1 MNEDKKIEDDM
12 LFMLTYMASIATGD
26 IDRGQ
31 IFKFASEQ
39 KEYLVSIYFKR
50 VHTLAV
56 KLGYEYAKACKSI
69 SNKAKYAVLK
79 DFLGR
84 MASAM
89 ASGEPE
95 KDFLRNELAT
105 MENIYSNKYERDIEA
120 LKKWTDGYT
129 ALLISTTL
137 IVMVLL
143 LSTMLY
149 PIGNIHKMA
158 FMTGFLLFFICA
170 VGIFFIYQA
179 APCDKL
185 VHSLKKGSKEQ
196 KIIRKL
202 TIILLP
208 SGIISMGVLF
218 YLGIDAGYILI
229 TAAVFIAP
237 IGVMGLVND
246 NKINKRDAAFPSFI
260 KTLGSLAGTMGITTD
275 YAVEHMD
282 RETVG
287 YLESLVN
294 KLHASLSLELRSGI
308 IWEKFIRDSGSE
320 LINRFTR
327 IFNDAVHLGG
337 DPAKIGNI
345 VSSSSLAIILLRM
358 RRKTVSSS
366 FVGLIIVLHAAMAG
380 LLVFI
385 IEILNAF
392 SNMLTVMMT
401 DSNLSDGQSLM
412 GETSGMGLN
421 ILGSTGASD
430 LAFLYNFTIVSVI
443 ILTLANTVVLKVVDG
458 GGNYKLFFYG
468 AIISAVSGLVL
479 IVVPIITSGIFSS
492 VM

>member
-12 LFMLTYMASIATGD
+12 LFMLTYTAAIATGD

-50 VHTLAV
+50 VYSLAV

-69 SNKAKYAVLK
+69 SNKVKFAVLK
-79 DFLGR
+79 EFLGR
-84 MASAM
+84 MANAM

-149 PIGNIHKMA
+149 PIGNIHTMA
-158 FMTGFLLFFICA
+158 YMTGFLLFFICA
-170 VGIFFIYQA
+170 AGILFTYQA
-179 APCDKL
+179 APYDKL
-185 VHSLKKGSKEQ
+185 VHSLKNGSKEQ
-196 KIIRKL
+196 KIIRRL
-202 TIILLP
+202 TLILLP
-208 SGIISMGVLF
+208 SGIISTGVLF
-218 YLGIDAGYILI
+218 YLGIDAGYILM

-246 NKINKRDAAFPSFI
+246 HKINKRDAAFPSFI
-260 KTLGSLAGTMGITTD
+260 KTLGSLAGTMGTTTD
-275 YAVEHMD
+275 YAVKNMD

-287 YLESLVN
+287 FLEPLVN
-294 KLHASLSLELRSGI
+294 KLHVSMSMNLKSSI

-320 LINRFTR
+320 MINRFTR
-327 IFNDAVHLGG
+327 IFNDAVNLGG
-337 DPAKIGNI
+337 NPAKVGSI
-345 VSSSSLAIILLRM
+345 VSSSSLAIVLLRM
-358 RRKTVSSS
+358 KRKTVSSS
-366 FVGLIIVLHAAMAG
+366 FMGLIIVLHAAMAG

-392 SNMLTVMMT
+392 SKILTVMMA
-401 DSNLSDGQSLM
+401 DSFLSDGQDMIS
-412 GETSGMGLN
+412 ETSGMGLN

-430 LAFLYNFTIVSVI
+430 LAFLYNFTIVTVI
-443 ILTLANTVVLKVVDG
+443 ILTLANSTVMKVADG
-458 GGNYKLFFYG
+458 GGNYKFFFYG

-492 VM
+492 VV